1 MPEFKQELIDD
12 LVEKKEAGAS
22 FSELRKYA
30 ESEGIPTEDVKGYL
44 VEMDKIVLEN
54 ARVGKLVVQQKVT
67 YWIGIITLLIG
78 GIFTLMLY
86 RGWIAHN
93 NSKYFFYF
101 LVFGG
106 YASIWYSRILKKK
119 IS

>member
-1 MPEFKQELIDD
+1 MPELKQEFIDI

-30 ESEGIPTEDVKGYL
+30 EDEGIPSEDVKAYL

-54 ARVGKLVVQQKVT
+54 TRVGKLIGQQKT
-67 YWIGIITLLIG
+67 AYWIGISALLIG
-78 GIFTLMLY
+78 GVFTLMLY

-101 LVFGG
+101 LVVGG
-106 YASIWYSRILKKK
+106 YASIWYSRLLKRK